1 MDKER
6 IRKYTQEDIKVI
18 RKFMYD
24 ERIKYKDEERLIQ
37 ALESVLDTVETLME
51 MWIEG
56 GLK

>member
-1 MDKER
+1 MDKEK

>member
-6 IRKYTQEDIKVI
+6 IRKYTQEDIRVI

-51 MWIEG
+51 MWIE
-56 GLK
+56 KTS